1 MSRPAYGRTDE
12 MRAEPT
18 NLAADRTGVQVTG
31 VLLIVTVVGW
41 ASAFPAIRAGLAAFG
56 PDELGA
62 LRFAI
67 AAVPAALYLVAL
79 RPALSRPRD
88 IWRFVFGGVFHVALY
103 TLLLNIGEQTISAG
117 ASSFIINV
125 GPILVAV
132 MATTLLGERFP
143 LPAWLGTI
151 VSFAGIGLIALGE
164 GHGLH
169 VGVGALLVLAAAVC
183 ASTATVVQKPLFDSH
198 RPLVVSAVNMVIG
211 ALLLAP
217 ALPSGLGQIGSAP
230 AGARFA
236 VLYLS
241 VVPSL
246 IAYATWSMVL
256 ARLPAARAANFMY
269 CVPPVATLLG
279 FVWLGE
285 VPTPLGL
292 LGGVL
297 ALGGVVLVNL
307 RR

>member
-1 MSRPAYGRTDE
+1 

-56 PDELGA
+56 PAELGA

-79 RPALSRPRD
+79 RPALPRPRD
-88 IWRFVFGGVFHVALY
+88 IWLSRFRRGLPRRAVYLAAQHRRADDL
-103 TLLLNIGEQTISAG
+103 AG

-143 LPAWLGTI
+143 LPASLGTI
-151 VSFAGIGLIALGE
+151 VSFAEIGLIALGE

-169 VGVGALLVLAAAVC
+169 VGVGALLVLGAAVC
-183 ASTATVVQKPLFDSH
+183 ASTATVVQKPLFASH

-211 ALLLAP
+211 ALVLAP

-236 VLYLS
+236 VLYLG

-279 FVWLGE
+279 FLWLGE
-285 VPTPLGL
+285 IPTPIGL
-292 LGGVL
+292 LGGLL